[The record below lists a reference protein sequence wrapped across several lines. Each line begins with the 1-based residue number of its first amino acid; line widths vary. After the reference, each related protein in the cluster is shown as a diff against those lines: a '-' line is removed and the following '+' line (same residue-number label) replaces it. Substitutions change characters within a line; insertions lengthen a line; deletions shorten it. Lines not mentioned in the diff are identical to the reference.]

1 MKRINRDAY
10 LNKLIEFRDKKVIK
24 VITGIRRCGKST
36 IMEIYRDWLLAN
48 GVDSSQI
55 VYVNFEDF
63 DNYELRDPRALYS
76 YVKPL
81 LRNDSMLYVFFDE
94 IQHVQD
100 FPDVVNS
107 LNIKPYVDVYVTGSN
122 AYMLSTEIATLL
134 SGRYV
139 EIPMLPLSFREFV
152 GANSYGDN
160 LQKAYNDYVT
170 RSSFPYALEL
180 DSEGVVRDY
189 LSGIYDTIVV
199 KDIMTRNPFHRRQH
213 RKHSLDQAYSR
224 YHDSRWAQDRPEDG
238 GEISVIT
245 LRDVLR
251 L

>member
-160 LQKAYNDYVT
+160 LQKAYNG
-170 RSSFPYALEL
+170 S
-180 DSEGVVRDY
+180 
-189 LSGIYDTIVV
+189 
-199 KDIMTRNPFHRRQH
+199 
-213 RKHSLDQAYSR
+213 
-224 YHDSRWAQDRPEDG
+224 PEKTC
-238 GEISVIT
+238 V
-245 LRDVLR
+245 
-251 L
+251 